1 MGRKKLL
8 FPSNDAVF
16 FYETVRNRPIV
27 YCGTLIS
34 SHSYTIEPWTISTNM
49 IKSWKPLD
57 VVLEE
62 NIKFHGPLILRIIKL
77 WIDLVL
83 QVIQTR
89 QLGFLGHVTR
99 REYFENL
106 CLTGKLEGTGARGRQ
121 RLKHLESICRRV
133 ELQMSPIEL
142 LKYTQDRAFGNAF
155 SSTSLVTG
163 HQDHEMT
170 YVHTV

>member
-1 MGRKKLL
+1 
-8 FPSNDAVF
+8 
-16 FYETVRNRPIV
+16 
-27 YCGTLIS
+27 
-34 SHSYTIEPWTISTNM
+34 M
-49 IKSWKPLD
+49 IKSWKLLD

-62 NIKFHGPLILRIIKL
+62 NIKFHGPLILRMIKL

-142 LKYTQDRAFGNAF
+142 LKYT
-155 SSTSLVTG
+155 
-163 HQDHEMT
+163 
-170 YVHTV
+170 